1 MNPAILLIKSKQQKN
16 SSMGTG
22 FIIHQDNY
30 GSYVLTCAHV
40 VNQVVEPII
49 NGIEVEEK
57 DIVSSE
63 TIDLAVLYLKG
74 LFQKPLKLQNRSCQ
88 GKDVQLMGYSG
99 FTGDKYQGKLRD
111 ATILGDK
118 ITIEG
123 TKDNTT
129 YHAWQIIAK
138 DNHEIE
144 RGNSGGPLVCQKSG
158 KVIAVVS
165 NHKGVH
171 QGYAI
176 SIEHLQDIWDKMPP
190 FLFESDDEN
199 ESPFI
204 GLSAFSIE
212 QSHLFFGRDR
222 EINDIIEKLK
232 KEDIIAVVGDSGSG
246 KSSLIKAGVI
256 PKYLNSV
263 LDPEGNS
270 NFHIINTRPARD
282 PFIELSSSISD
293 IGEEF
298 NLDFQSINQMKKAI
312 KQRDSESILNA
323 LEYILK
329 QEKNA
334 HLLIYIDQF
343 EELFTLC
350 SDDMQKEFIEVLL
363 HLLNTQSSKLKIQI
377 IFTMRKDYY
386 NLISEYETFFKQ
398 TQKSK
403 YILRRMSNE
412 QIKECIEKPL
422 EKTFINKEQIS
433 AFSKAVLHDM
443 GDESSELALLQIA
456 LTQTWKHK
464 KDFDNNLLRS
474 YHEIGEV
481 SGALSKLADDTW
493 KILTPAEK
501 QMLQYIFIR
510 IVKPSDTGG
519 IIRRL
524 ADRDEFSDEKWCL
537 AQKLASALDSQ
548 GNIASDKNARLGRIL
563 TIKGQEGKVVE
574 LTHEA
579 LVRQWPMYQRWLKEV
594 SKNNLKRIHD
604 AVIDKNKIYQQHK
617 KSKFLLMGYEL
628 EESLKLLD
636 DEYKGYLS
644 ESEIAF
650 IETSHKSTKMIRFW
664 KRVGVAVLV
673 ALVVLSGYLVFEAD
687 RQKEKAKDNLE
698 VANNRL
704 YESILQEGITQR
716 DHFKDPLK
724 AKLLFAKAAQ
734 SPNSVQ
740 EKNAKILYENVMIQ
754 SSLSNIFIHDNR
766 VIGTAFNK
774 KEDRVLSWGGGEN
787 EGVVKLWSTD
797 SQKPLLV
804 LKHDSYVFGAAFNK
818 NEDRILS
825 WSFGEE
831 GVVKLWSTDSQE
843 PLLVLKHN
851 NGVIGAAFNKNEDRI
866 LSWGGGENEGVV
878 KLWSTDS
885 QEPLLVLKH
894 DSLVLGAVFNKNEDR
909 ILSWTGGRDKNQIF
923 NEENEGE
930 VKLWSTD
937 SQEPLLILKHNGAV
951 FNKNGDRILSWSRD
965 GTVELRRTDS
975 QEPLL
980 VLKHDSYV
988 FGAAFN
994 KNEDRILS
1002 WAGERNE
1009 GVVKLW
1015 STDSQEPLL
1024 VLKHDS
1030 YVFGAA
1036 FNKNEDRIL
1045 SWGGKRNKGVV
1056 KLWST
1061 ESREPLVVLKHYWV
1075 SGAVFN
1081 KNKDR
1086 ILSWSNREVKLW
1098 STDSQE
1104 PLLVLK
1110 HNANIHGATFS
1121 KNGGRILSWSGG
1133 KNEGVVKLWSTESQ
1147 KPLLVL
1153 KHDPFV
1159 KGAIFDKNEDRILSW
1174 GLMGVKLWSTNSQE
1188 PLLALKHIG
1197 CENGAIFDKSGDR
1210 ILSWAFSEMKLWST
1224 DSQEPMLVLKHD
1236 SHINGAAFSKNG
1248 DHILSWGGGEVKL
1261 WSTDSQE
1268 PLLVL
1273 KHDGAVFNKNGDR
1286 ILSWSSNGTVELRR
1300 TDSQE
1305 PLLVLKHNNG
1315 VIGAAFNKN
1324 EDRILSWGGGENEG
1338 VVKLWST
1345 DSQEPLLVLKH
1356 DSLVLGAVFNKNED
1370 RILSRGGGE
1379 VKLWSTDG
1387 QEPLL
1392 VLKTDTVVFN
1402 KNGDRILIWSS
1413 DDGIVE
1419 LRRTDSKE
1427 PLLVFKHNG
1436 YVEGVIFDK
1445 NGDRILSWDSS
1456 GGKVKLWSI
1465 DRQKLLLALKYD
1477 GNVKGAIFDK
1487 NGDRILLWDDYNTVK
1502 LYYLHRDR
1510 KLNKKFYSLEAEV
1523 ESGLSLLSSGE
1534 LKALSKEEWLKKK
1547 KEYQT
1552 VLNKQVQEESKPS
1565 LFQFVSDLFD

>member
-1 MNPAILLIKSKQQKN
+1 
-16 SSMGTG
+16 MGTG

-57 DIVSSE
+57 DIVSSK

-88 GKDVQLMGYSG
+88 SKNVQLMGYSG
-99 FTGDKYQGKLRD
+99 FSGDKYQGKTRD
-111 ATILGDK
+111 GTILGDK
-118 ITIEG
+118 ITIKG

-129 YHAWQIIAK
+129 YQAWQIIAK

-144 RGNSGGPLVCQKSG
+144 RGNSGGPLICQKSG

-232 KEDIIAVVGDSGSG
+232 KEDLIAVVGDSGSG

-256 PKYLNSV
+256 PKYLNRV
-263 LDPEGNS
+263 LDPEGDS
-270 NFHIINTRPARD
+270 KFHIINTRPARN
-282 PFIELSSSISD
+282 PFTELSSSISD

-298 NLDFQSINQMKKAI
+298 NLDFQSIDQMKKAI
-312 KQRDSESILNA
+312 NKRDSESILNA
-323 LEYILK
+323 LEYIFK
-329 QEKNA
+329 EEENA

-350 SDDMQKEFIEVLL
+350 SDETQKEFIEVLL
-363 HLLNTQSSKLKIQI
+363 HLLNTQSSKLKIKI
-377 IFTMRKDYY
+377 IFTIRKDYY

-398 TQKSK
+398 IQESK

-422 EKTFINKEQIS
+422 ERTFINKEQIS

-493 KILTPAEK
+493 KILDPVEK
-501 QMLQYIFIR
+501 QILQYIFIR

-519 IIRRL
+519 VIRRL
-524 ADRDEFSDEKWCL
+524 ADRDEFSEEKWCL

-548 GNIASDKNARLGRIL
+548 GHIASDKNARLGRIL

-579 LVRQWPMYQRWLKEV
+579 LVRQWPMYQKWLKQA
-594 SKNNLKRIHD
+594 SKGNLKRIHD
-604 AVIDKNKIYQQHK
+604 AVIDKNKKYQQHK

-628 EESLKLLD
+628 EESLKLLG

-650 IETSHKSTKMIRFW
+650 IEASHKSMKMIQFW
-664 KRVGVAVLV
+664 KWVGVAVLV

-716 DHFKDPLK
+716 DYFKDPLK
-724 AKLLFAKAAQ
+724 AKLLFAKAVK

-740 EKNAKILYENVMIQ
+740 EKNAKILYKNVMIQ

-804 LKHDSYVFGAAFNK
+804 LKHDSAVFGAAFNK

-825 WSFGEE
+825 WSLAGGEYGE
-831 GVVKLWSTDSQE
+831 VGGGVVKLWSTDSQK
-843 PLLVLKHN
+843 PLLVLKHDSAIN
-851 NGVIGAAFNKNEDRI
+851 GAAFNKKEDRV

-894 DSLVLGAVFNKNEDR
+894 DKDVKGAAFNKNEDR
-909 ILSWTGGRDKNQIF
+909 ILSWTGGKNIF
-923 NEENEGE
+923 GEENEGE

-980 VLKHDSYV
+980 VLKHDGEV
-988 FGAAFN
+988 EGAVFN
-994 KNEDRILS
+994 KDEDRILS
-1002 WAGERNE
+1002 WGGED
-1009 GVVKLW
+1009 VKLW

-1024 VLKHDS
+1024 VLKHDRW
-1030 YVFGAA
+1030 VGGAT
-1036 FNKNEDRIL
+1036 FNKNEDQIL
-1045 SWGGKRNKGVV
+1045 SWGGGENEGVV
-1056 KLWST
+1056 T
-1061 ESREPLVVLKHYWV
+1061 
-1075 SGAVFN
+1075 
-1081 KNKDR
+1081 
-1086 ILSWSNREVKLW
+1086 LW

-1110 HNANIHGATFS
+1110 Q
-1121 KNGGRILSWSGG
+1121 GGW
-1133 KNEGVVKLWSTESQ
+1133 
-1147 KPLLVL
+1147 
-1153 KHDPFV
+1153 V
-1159 KGAIFDKNEDRILSW
+1159 KGAAFNKDEDRILSW
-1174 GLMGVKLWSTNSQE
+1174 TGRRGIVKLWSTY
-1188 PLLALKHIG
+1188 
-1197 CENGAIFDKSGDR
+1197 
-1210 ILSWAFSEMKLWST
+1210 
-1224 DSQEPMLVLKHD
+1224 
-1236 SHINGAAFSKNG
+1236 
-1248 DHILSWGGGEVKL
+1248 
-1261 WSTDSQE
+1261 SQE

-1273 KHDGAVFNKNGDR
+1273 KQGGWVGGA
-1286 ILSWSSNGTVELRR
+1286 T
-1300 TDSQE
+1300 
-1305 PLLVLKHNNG
+1305 
-1315 VIGAAFNKN
+1315 FNKN
-1324 EDRILSWGGGENEG
+1324 EDQILSWGGGG
-1338 VVKLWST
+1338 M
-1345 DSQEPLLVLKH
+1345 
-1356 DSLVLGAVFNKNED
+1356 
-1370 RILSRGGGE
+1370 
-1379 VKLWSTDG
+1379 
-1387 QEPLL
+1387 
-1392 VLKTDTVVFN
+1392 
-1402 KNGDRILIWSS
+1402 
-1413 DDGIVE
+1413 
-1419 LRRTDSKE
+1419 
-1427 PLLVFKHNG
+1427 
-1436 YVEGVIFDK
+1436 
-1445 NGDRILSWDSS
+1445 
-1456 GGKVKLWSI
+1456 
-1465 DRQKLLLALKYD
+1465 
-1477 GNVKGAIFDK
+1477 
-1487 NGDRILLWDDYNTVK
+1487 K
-1502 LYYLHRDR
+1502 LYHLYKSR

-1523 ESGLSLLSSGE
+1523 ESGMRLLSSGE

-1547 KEYQT
+1547 KEYQEA
-1552 VLNKQVQEESKPS
+1552 LNGQDEEKTKSS
-1565 LFQFVSDLFD
+1565 LFQFVSDIFD